1 MARAVNAAADLAGR
15 LPEGKDPRGTV
26 LLAPACASM
35 DLFVSYGER
44 GDVFARLVRE
54 MKAARG

>member
-1 MARAVNAAADLAGR
+1 
-15 LPEGKDPRGTV
+15 V

-35 DLFVSYGER
+35 DLFAWYGER

-54 MKAARG
+54 KKAREQGAAPDGTAPEGTGPDGAGRG